1 MPPSD
6 NEARDRR
13 RRAIMEILQGSIPV
27 ASQREIVDLLR
38 QQGIEATQSSVS
50 RDLQDLG
57 AVRVEGRYEIN
68 AWADAEEDELKRV
81 FHFVHRATP
90 AGANLTI
97 LATDPGAARI
107 VALAI
112 QKARWPEVVGIV
124 SDDATIFIA
133 TDDQLSQKLVFLHI
147 KALLEE
153 RD

>member
-38 QQGIEATQSSVS
+38 ERGIEATQSSVS

-68 AWADAEEDELKRV
+68 AWADVEEDELKRV
-81 FHFVHRATP
+81 FRFVHRCQA
-90 AGANLTI
+90 AGNNLLVLSTDSGAAKVVALALQKAHWPEVIGIVAEDSTI
-97 LATDPGAARI
+97 FLATDE
-107 VALAI
+107 
-112 QKARWPEVVGIV
+112 QF
-124 SDDATIFIA
+124 D
-133 TDDQLSQKLVFLHI
+133 QKLVFLHI
-147 KALLEE
+147 KTLLEE